1 MNDQIL
7 IVYLFIRLR
16 KLEERLGRT
25 ERIMDAVL
33 VPINAGRYLFTQLSS
48 KSSVIRD
55 GSKRHERRGQGIPRP
70 RILSADGCP
79 ARSRSASA
87 FAKLTRYWLHLR
99 EEP

>member
-33 VPINAGRYLFTQLSS
+33 VPINAGRYLFTAVAVGL
-48 KSSVIRD
+48 VV
-55 GSKRHERRGQGIPRP
+55 E
-70 RILSADGCP
+70 
-79 ARSRSASA
+79 
-87 FAKLTRYWLHLR
+87 WLLGLF
-99 EEP
+99 

>member
-33 VPINAGRYLFTQLSS
+33 VPINAGRYLFTAVATVF
-48 KSSVIRD
+48 KVKRD
-55 GSKRHERRGQGIPRP
+55 PGWIE
-70 RILSADGCP
+70 A
-79 ARSRSASA
+79 A
-87 FAKLTRYWLHLR
+87 
-99 EEP
+99 